1 LFGAQGYAATTV
13 PMIVKESGSSTGGF
27 YFYFKNKEDVFAAA
41 MEWLGERIAA
51 ALNQAIS
58 EQKHPLLQMRAAVEA
73 LFLFL
78 AQNPTEARIL
88 IVESSGLSGRLEEVR
103 REILASHAR
112 SVESAL
118 GTVAPM
124 LPPMRPAVVA
134 RCWVGAVY
142 QAAWWWLEQPAQS
155 RPSAEAVAGEVAE
168 FNLRGIGAEAATL
181 AAAQNVPM
189 VGDNKMSSP

>member
-1 LFGAQGYAATTV
+1 
-13 PMIVKESGSSTGGF
+13 MIVKESGSSTGGF

-58 EQKHPLLQMRAAVEA
+58 EQEHPLLQMKAAVEA

-88 IVESSGLSGRLEEVR
+88 IVECSGLSGRLEEVR
-103 REILASHAR
+103 RELLASHVR
-112 SVESAL
+112 SVETAL
-118 GTVAPM
+118 AALAPM

-134 RCWVGAVY
+134 RCWAGAVY

-168 FNLRGIGAEAATL
+168 FNLRGIGAGLATL
-181 AAAQNVPM
+181 AAAQNLPM
-189 VGDNKMSSP
+189 VGDNKKSSP